1 MQKDIAQDRN
11 RSITVRRATTAV
23 SAETGTREPA
33 AQMWRE
39 FAKVLWRDF
48 GKVLAWLWSACL
60 SGEGAYRP
68 DLHYMRGP
76 GPALHAK
83 YGHLASD
90 LWPRCN
96 VDAQKILPPSSRS
109 P

>member
-1 MQKDIAQDRN
+1 MQKDIVQDHN

-23 SAETGTREPA
+23 SAEAGTRESA
-33 AQMWRE
+33 AHMWRE

-48 GKVLAWLWSACL
+48 GNVLAWLWRACPA
-60 SGEGAYRP
+60 GEGAYRP

-76 GPALHAK
+76 GPAWYAE
-83 YGHLASD
+83 YGHLASE
-90 LWPRCN
+90 LWPPCT
-96 VDAQKILPPSSRS
+96 VDAQKVLPPSSRS

>member
-1 MQKDIAQDRN
+1 MQRDIVQDRN

-23 SAETGTREPA
+23 STETGTREPA

-60 SGEGAYRP
+60 GGDGAYRP
-68 DLHYMRGP
+68 DLH
-76 GPALHAK
+76 
-83 YGHLASD
+83 
-90 LWPRCN
+90 
-96 VDAQKILPPSSRS
+96 
-109 P
+109 